1 MKYFFI
7 LFLFVSTFLAAE
19 ENIIMMELKT
29 KLKVP
34 EDFRSGVEDALT
46 EIGYSLVSE
55 EDQIQ
60 TKNKQKAMKVVLMI
74 HVW

>member
-34 EDFRSGVEDALT
+34 EDFRGGVEDALT